1 MYHEFFG
8 LKEAPFRITP
18 DTGFFFSGGERGAVL
33 QGLIYAIAQGEG
45 IIKVTG
51 EVGSGKTMLC
61 WMLEQHLPD
70 DVETVYLANPNVK
83 PDDVLPSILAELALP
98 HASNASRAEHLR
110 SLNDYLLTRHDA
122 GKRVVMFVEEAQG
135 MTLDTLEEIRLLS
148 NLETEREKLLQI
160 VLFGQPELDDKLAD
174 TRIRQLRERIT
185 TAINLTPLS
194 ADDIRAYLAFR
205 LTTAGYRGAD
215 LFDRNAV
222 RRIARASRGLTRRVN
237 ILADKTLLAAY
248 ADNTRQIR
256 PRHIHSA
263 LRDSAFN
270 DSARPTIHWRW
281 PVAAFTVIL
290 AVLAGFYALAK
301 TQSIPVPAAPV
312 IVHVP
317 AIASAPAQAAMA
329 TDPLA
334 QTLAASRLWL
344 NQQPADTHTLQLA
357 LLKNPAELAALV
369 RSASTGLARDQVHLF
384 HTQAQGR
391 PSWAVMY
398 GSYPDKQAA
407 NLALRNLPSVLQQRQ
422 PYLRTV
428 AGIRN
433 EIRQIQQLG
442 TQS

>member
-1 MYHEFFG
+1 MYHAFFG

-33 QGLIYAIAQGEG
+33 QGLIYAISQGEG

-70 DVETVYLANPNVK
+70 EVETVYLANPNVK
-83 PDDVLPSILAELALP
+83 PDDVLPSILAELVLP
-98 HASNASRAEHLR
+98 HPVDASRAEHLR
-110 SLNDYLLTRHDA
+110 SLNDYLLARHDS

-160 VLFGQPELDDKLAD
+160 ILFGQPELDDKLAD

-215 LFDRNAV
+215 LFDPRVV
-222 RRIARASRGLTRRVN
+222 RQIARASRGLTRRVN
-237 ILADKTLLAAY
+237 ILADKALLAAFT
-248 ADNTRQIR
+248 DNTRQIR
-256 PRHIHSA
+256 SRHISSA

-270 DSARPTIHWRW
+270 DTQRQHPTWRW
-281 PVAAFTVIL
+281 PAAALTIML
-290 AVLAGFYALAK
+290 AVLGGFYTLAK
-301 TQSIPVPAAPV
+301 TQSMPAPIAAMVVHAPVVGSVPAQGSV
-312 IVHVP
+312 
-317 AIASAPAQAAMA
+317 A
-329 TDPLA
+329 TDQLT
-334 QTLAASRLWL
+334 QTLAASQLWL
-344 NQQPADTHTLQLA
+344 NQQAAETHTLQLA
-357 LLKNPAELAALV
+357 LLKNPTELEAFL
-369 RSASTGLARDQVHLF
+369 RSEGSGLAHDQVHLF
-384 HTQAQGR
+384 RSQAQGR

-407 NLALRNLPSVLQQRQ
+407 NLALRNLPRALQQRQ

>member
-1 MYHEFFG
+1 MYHAFFG

-70 DVETVYLANPNVK
+70 EVETVYLANPNVK

-98 HASNASRAEHLR
+98 HPTNASRAEHLR
-110 SLNDYLLTRHDA
+110 SLNDYLLARHDA

-185 TAINLTPLS
+185 TTINLTPLS

-215 LFDRNAV
+215 LFDPRAV
-222 RRIARASRGLTRRVN
+222 RQIARASRGLTRRVN
-237 ILADKTLLAAY
+237 ILADKALLAAFT
-248 ADNTRQIR
+248 DNTRQIR
-256 PRHIHSA
+256 PRHISSA

-270 DSARPTIHWRW
+270 DTLRQQPAWRW
-281 PVAAFTVIL
+281 PAAALTIML
-290 AVLAGFYALAK
+290 AVLGGFYMLAK
-301 TQSIPVPAAPV
+301 NQSMPVPVAARAVHAPV
-312 IVHVP
+312 V
-317 AIASAPAQAAMA
+317 ASVPAQAAVA
-329 TDPLA
+329 TDPLTK
-334 QTLAASRLWL
+334 TLAASQLWL
-344 NQQPADTHTLQLA
+344 NQQTADTHTLQLA
-357 LLKNPAELAALV
+357 LLKNPAELAAFL
-369 RSASTGLARDQVHLF
+369 RSEGSALARDQVHLF
-384 HTQAQGR
+384 RSQAQGR

-407 NLALRNLPSVLQQRQ
+407 NLALRNLPRALQQRQ

>member
-61 WMLEQHLPD
+61 WMLEQHLPE

-83 PDDVLPSILAELALP
+83 PDDVLPSILAELTLP
-98 HASNASRAEHLR
+98 HPSNASRAEHLR
-110 SLNDYLLTRHDA
+110 SLNNYLLTRHDA

-270 DSARPTIHWRW
+270 DSTRPTTSWRW
-281 PVAAFTVIL
+281 PAVVLLMML

-301 TQSIPVPAAPV
+301 NQSMPVPAAPV
-312 IVHVP
+312 IVRVP
-317 AIASAPAQAAMA
+317 AIASAPTQAAMT
-329 TDPLA
+329 TDPLT

-344 NQQPADTHTLQLA
+344 DQQPADTNTLQLA

-369 RSASTGLARDQVHLF
+369 RSAGTGLARDQVHLF
-384 HTQAQGR
+384 QTQAQGR

>member
-1 MYHEFFG
+1 
-8 LKEAPFRITP
+8 
-18 DTGFFFSGGERGAVL
+18 
-33 QGLIYAIAQGEG
+33 
-45 IIKVTG
+45 
-51 EVGSGKTMLC
+51 MLC

-70 DVETVYLANPNVK
+70 EVETVYLANPNVK

-98 HASNASRAEHLR
+98 HPHDASRAEHLR
-110 SLNDYLLTRHDA
+110 SLNDYLLARHDA

-160 VLFGQPELDDKLAD
+160 VLFGQPELDEKLAD

-215 LFDRNAV
+215 LFDARAV
-222 RRIARASRGLTRRVN
+222 RQIARASRGLTRRVN
-237 ILADKTLLAAY
+237 ILADKTLLAAFT
-248 ADNTRQIR
+248 DNTRQIR
-256 PRHIHSA
+256 TRHINSA

-270 DSARPTIHWRW
+270 DTLRQPPAWRW
-281 PVAAFTVIL
+281 PAIALTIML
-290 AVLAGFYALAK
+290 AVLGGFYALAK
-301 TQSIPVPAAPV
+301 NPSTPAPIAPV
-312 IVHVP
+312 IVPTPTV
-317 AIASAPAQAAMA
+317 ASAPTPTAVA

-334 QTLAASRLWL
+334 QTLAASQLWL
-344 NQQPADTHTLQLA
+344 NQQAAGTHTLQLA
-357 LLKNPAELAALV
+357 LLKNPAELDGFLHNQGSALV
-369 RSASTGLARDQVHLF
+369 RDQIHLF
-384 HTQAQGR
+384 RTQAQGR
-391 PSWAVMY
+391 PSWTVMY

-407 NLALRNLPSVLQQRQ
+407 NLALRNLPRAVQQRQ